1 LLPPHSQSENTQRTP
16 PRRRSRKSNHAQ
28 NRNLLLAVKLRLIP
42 GKLCGS
48 STGGVWV
55 GIAIDSSPEWGPSPN
70 SRCTVDLPRLVSG
83 VGKTSAIL
91 SDSFSGMRR
100 TSAGRVRPLGALRK
114 SSTDFCAAA
123 DPHQGVGVRRLHID
137 PTKVPTHVFIVISAS
152 FWGELGTC

>member
-1 LLPPHSQSENTQRTP
+1 MLPPHSQSENTQRTP

-48 STGGVWV
+48 SAGGVWV
-55 GIAIDSSPEWGPSPN
+55 GIAIDSSPEWSPSPD
-70 SRCTVDLPRLVSG
+70 SRCTVDLPRLVGG

-91 SDSFSGMRR
+91 SASFSGMRR
-100 TSAGRVRPLGALRK
+100 TSAGRVRPLGALRNC
-114 SSTDFCAAA
+114 STDFCAAA
-123 DPHQGVGVRRLHID
+123 DPHRGVGARRLHID
-137 PTKVPTHVFIVISAS
+137 STKVPTRVFVVTSAS